1 MAKKDFKS
9 QLKESTERK
18 KEVNLELENEILKEK
33 ILDLKKAQDRGVTV
47 LNVSEIKLRSNIRD
61 NYDYEEINQLTE
73 DIEKNGQL
81 QPVLISRDNY
91 LLAGYRRFHALQSI
105 SKEQEILVYRMEKD
119 NSDIPEV
126 ELKNIQFA
134 ENNQRRNIDNF
145 QLSALF
151 NWYLENGFSQKDVS
165 EKFKKPKS
173 VVSEIMQ
180 IKNIDQN
187 LVILL
192 KEIQL
197 YGASHKKFVR
207 TNSDEKQNE
216 LMEKKF
222 FISYRNLY
230 NIAKQKDLNEQ
241 KKIFLSSYKSYLTSE
256 EINSDYFKNVND
268 QKNSKAN
275 KKTEVKSFS
284 EVVSRVKNLNSII
297 ENVNIEKIKGK
308 DLETAR
314 KYLEKLELIFKK

>member
-18 KEVNLELENEILKEK
+18 KEVNLELENEVLKEK
-33 ILDLKKAQDRGVTV
+33 LLDLKKAQDRGINV
-47 LNVSEIKLRSNIRD
+47 LSVSEIKLRSNIRD
-61 NYDYEEINQLTE
+61 NYDYEEINQLKE

-81 QPVLISRDNY
+81 QAVLISRDNF

-105 SKEQEILVYRMEKD
+105 SKEQEILVYRLEKD

-126 ELKNIQFA
+126 ELKSIQFA

-173 VVSEIMQ
+173 VVSEIIQ

-197 YGASHKKFVR
+197 YGASHKKFVH

-230 NIAKQKDLNEQ
+230 NLAKQKDLNEQ
-241 KKIFLSSYKSYLTSE
+241 KKIFLSSYKNYLTSE
-256 EINSDYFKNVND
+256 EINSDYFKEVNE
-268 QKNSKAN
+268 QKNSKA

-284 EVVSRVKNLNSII
+284 EVVSRVKSLNTII

-308 DLETAR
+308 DLENAR
-314 KYLEKLELIFKK
+314 KYIEKLELIFKK